1 MRPLSPGFRSTF
13 SRGFISVARSG
24 LQDRKAVAVRS
35 TWCDRNKAPG
45 ERTRESGEGRPY
57 LFWLSLLSSL
67 CSLCLCGAFA
77 FAHPVPNTNHDRV
90 IKVHLTRDGVAVDY
104 SLEVDPQTAG
114 KELLPEEI
122 VKLTDW
128 KEFYPA
134 YLLHQKAALADNLDA
149 RLDGK
154 PLKFTCVQGHFDI
167 PSNVYTFRF
176 TAPWEL
182 EPGAAHP
189 FTFRE
194 ANYDLDDFSGLR
206 LTLTADDA
214 LRLENV
220 VAPDETLMARPGG
233 DRKPGDGERLRK
245 ASADVRVAEGAAAPP
260 AAVEAPDRPPA
271 PPAPSEP
278 NTLFHLLLDTRQGWG
293 VLLLLAAGFG
303 AAHALT
309 PGHGKTLVA
318 AYLVGERGTVGHAI
332 LLGVTT
338 TLTHTAAVLV
348 VAGLLPLLFP
358 NAPPADV
365 QRVMELV
372 GGLLVAGLGVF
383 LLNRRLTGGH
393 DHIHLGGGHHH
404 HHDHGDHDHGA
415 TTAAKVGWWRL
426 IVLGVSGGI
435 VPCWDAIAMLGLA
448 ISAHR
453 LWLGLPLLLAFSAGL
468 AGVLVA
474 IGVGVVYAHHYAG
487 KRLGGTERLRPL
499 FRVLPLVSAVFITLV
514 GLWLCYNSLHMQ

>member
-1 MRPLSPGFRSTF
+1 MT
-13 SRGFISVARSG
+13 
-24 LQDRKAVAVRS
+24 
-35 TWCDRNKAPG
+35 
-45 ERTRESGEGRPY
+45 
-57 LFWLSLLSSL
+57 
-67 CSLCLCGAFA
+67 
-77 FAHPVPNTNHDRV
+77 
-90 IKVHLTRDGVAVDY
+90 VDY
-104 SLEVDPQTAG
+104 SLEVGPETAG
-114 KELLPEEI
+114 KDLLPEEI
-122 VKLTDW
+122 AKLTDW

-134 YLLHQKAALADNLDA
+134 YLLHQKTALPAGLDA

-154 PLKFTCVQGHFDI
+154 PLTFTCVESHFDI
-167 PSNVYTFRF
+167 PGNLYTFRF

-182 EPGAAHP
+182 EPGATHH

-194 ANYDLDDFSGLR
+194 ANYEQDDFSGLR
-206 LTLTADDA
+206 LQLTADDSLQLA
-214 LRLENV
+214 NV
-220 VAPDETLMARPGG
+220 VAPSERLKARPGSY
-233 DRKPGDGERLRK
+233 RKPGDDKLLRN
-245 ASADVRVAEGAAAPP
+245 ASADVRVAESAAAAP
-260 AAVEAPDRPPA
+260 AVVQAPDEPPA
-271 PPAPSEP
+271 PVTAPSQP
-278 NTLFHLLLDTRQGWG
+278 STLMHLLLDMRQGWG
-293 VLLLLAAGFG
+293 VLLVLAALFG

-318 AYLVGERGTVGHAI
+318 AYLVGERGTVGHAV

-338 TLTHTAAVLV
+338 TLTHTSAVLV
-348 VAGLLPLLFP
+348 IAGLLPLLFP

-365 QRVMELV
+365 QRLLELA

-393 DHIHLGGGHHH
+393 DHIHIGGGHHH
-404 HHDHGDHDHGA
+404 HHGHDHDHSHEAPDHGA
-415 TTAAKVGWWRL
+415 TTVLAPKVGWWRL

-487 KRLGGTERLRPL
+487 KHLGGTERFRPL
-499 FRVLPLVSAVFITLV
+499 FRALPLVSAIFITLI
-514 GLWLCYNSLHMQ
+514 GLWLCYSSMHG